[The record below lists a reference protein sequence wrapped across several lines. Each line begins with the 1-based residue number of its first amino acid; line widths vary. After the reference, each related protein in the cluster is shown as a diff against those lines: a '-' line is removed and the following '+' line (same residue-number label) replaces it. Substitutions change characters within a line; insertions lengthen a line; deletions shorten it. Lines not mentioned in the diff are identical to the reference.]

1 MFFRRKLRNP
11 VKIPTKEVKEW
22 KYSVCNYCSTGC
34 SIELGLNDEGKVV
47 TSRGVAD
54 ADVNRGKLC
63 IKGILEQ
70 ELFES
75 PGRGTVPLLREKPQ
89 NAFSPVSWDQVLD
102 KSAEK
107 IKEIQERYG
116 RDSFAVVSTGQLL
129 TEEFYTLGKLV
140 RGCIGTNN
148 YDGNTTLCMASAVSG
163 YKRSFGSDGPP
174 GCYED
179 FEHTECLMA
188 FGSNLPEQHP
198 VLYWRLKEAREK
210 RHFPMIVIDPR
221 VTMLA
226 QWADIHLPITP
237 GTDCV
242 LINAMLYVIFDEGLA
257 DEAYIDAH
265 TNGIEELRE
274 VVKGYDPKVA
284 QKICGIDEDTI
295 RNVAR
300 IYAKSKASMSI
311 WTMGIN
317 QSTHGSDGVCN
328 INNLNLVTG
337 NIGIPGGTSL
347 SITGQCNAMGTREWS
362 SCSGL
367 PGYRQLEKPE
377 HREEIGDFWN
387 VDPEFFPKKIGLK
400 QTDIFPAIETGE
412 IKGMWLIATNPLTSM
427 ANQPRIRKMMEKL
440 EWLIVQDVYQDVETV
455 EYANAYFP
463 AAVWAE
469 KQGCHTNTERRVN
482 LTRNALEPFADSKSD
497 FWIFNQM
504 SKRFA
509 NAEKME
515 FPDDTEQAF
524 EEMKTLSVPKEGER
538 RTLDISGM
546 TYEKIESERGLQWPY
561 RLRDAEVYRLRDAE
575 GSRLKDAEG
584 SSLKHAEGSRLKD
597 AEGSSLKHAEDSNIG
612 SDSKSYK
619 GEPRLY
625 TDGVFQTPNGK
636 ANLIAVNFVNNNEC
650 PDDEYPFWMN
660 SGRIVEHFHTRTRTG
675 KIGNINKFNPT
686 PYMEINPDA
695 AKEMGLN
702 AGDYV
707 RAVSR
712 RGDAVV
718 MVQLTQRVPPNMV
731 FIPFHYHDC
740 VNRLT
745 LGLLDP
751 YSRQPAFKQC
761 AVKLEHVDQK
771 HAAELNKARR
781 AF

>member
-1 MFFRRKLRNP
+1 MIFGRRDRKP
-11 VKIPTKEVKEW
+11 IKIPRKDVAEW

-34 SIELGLNDEGKVV
+34 AIEIGLDDTGKLV

-63 IKGILEQ
+63 IKGLLEHD
-70 ELFES
+70 LFES
-75 PGRGTVPLLREKPQ
+75 PGRGTEPLLRSSIHQPFETQ
-89 NAFSPVSWDQVLD
+89 SWDRVLD
-102 KSAEK
+102 TSAQK
-107 IKEIQERYG
+107 IKEIQAKYG

-179 FEHTECLMA
+179 FEHTDCLMA

-198 VLYWRLKEAREK
+198 IIYWRLKEAREK

-237 GTDCV
+237 GTDTV
-242 LINAMLYVIFDEGLA
+242 LLNAMMYVILNEGLH
-257 DEAYIDAH
+257 DQDYIDAH
-265 TNGIEELRE
+265 TNGFEEMKAAVME
-274 VVKGYDPKVA
+274 YNPKEA
-284 QKICGIDEDTI
+284 QKVCGIDEDTI

-317 QSTHGSDGVCN
+317 QSTHGSDGVCS
-328 INNLNLVTG
+328 INNLNLITG
-337 NIGIPGGTSL
+337 NIGKPGGTSL

-367 PGYRQLEKPE
+367 PGYRLLENE
-377 HREEIGDFWN
+377 SHRKEIADFWG
-387 VDPEFFPKKIGLK
+387 VDASFFPEKVGLK
-400 QTDIFPAIETGE
+400 QTDIFPAIETGQ
-412 IKGMWLIATNPLTSM
+412 IKGLWLVATNPLTSM
-427 ANQPRIRKMMEKL
+427 ANQPRIRKAMESL
-440 EWLIVQDVYQDVETV
+440 EFVMVQDVYSDVETT
-455 EYANAYFP
+455 EYAHAYLP
-463 AAVWAE
+463 ASVWAE
-469 KQGCHTNTERRVN
+469 KEGCHTNTERRVN
-482 LTRNALEPFADSKSD
+482 LTRNALPAYENSKPD
-497 FWIFNQM
+497 FWIFREM
-504 SKRFA
+504 AKRFE
-509 NAEKME
+509 NGKTIH
-515 FPDDTEQAF
+515 FPETPEAAF
-524 EEMKTLSVPKEGER
+524 EEMKQLSKGEG
-538 RTLDISGM
+538 RTLDISAM
-546 TYEKIESERGLQWPY
+546 TYDKIETARGLQWPY
-561 RLRDAEVYRLRDAE
+561 RDE
-575 GSRLKDAEG
+575 GQEQ
-584 SSLKHAEGSRLKD
+584 
-597 AEGSSLKHAEDSNIG
+597 
-612 SDSKSYK
+612 

-625 TDGVFQTPNGK
+625 TDGKFQTPNGK
-636 ANLIAVNFVNNNEC
+636 ANLIPVRFFNNNEC
-650 PDDEYPFWMN
+650 PDDDYPFWLN
-660 SGRIVEHFHTRTRTG
+660 SGRVVEHFHTRTRTG
-675 KIGNINKFNPT
+675 KIGNINKFSPT

-695 AKEMGLN
+695 AAELGINSM
-702 AGDYV
+702 DYV
-707 RAVSR
+707 RLVSR

-718 MVQLTQRVPPNMV
+718 MAQLTQRVPRNMV

-761 AVKLEHVDQK
+761 AARIEKIDQK
-771 HAAELNKARR
+771 EAARINKKRR